1 MSKQTLSVA
10 DLFRRAQAV
19 RRENPQLSY
28 KDLKARLVDEF
39 KLADF
44 PSTHNLT
51 FPEQDARAPEEDW
64 SAGLPLVMRGIQ
76 MKDWREV
83 VNGVALSLE
92 QTENYERARGGAAGG
107 DWHDRTVGIRE
118 PLSKGVSKWMPE
130 DLMSMAQKS
139 TEKK

>member
-1 MSKQTLSVA
+1 MKEFINVSKVTLSVA
-10 DLFRRAQAV
+10 DIFRRAQVV

-44 PSTHNLT
+44 PSVHNLT
-51 FPEQDARAPEEDW
+51 FPEQDARAPQEDW

-83 VNGVALSLE
+83 INGVALSLE
-92 QTENYERARGGAAGG
+92 QTENYDRARGAGG
-107 DWHDRTVGIRE
+107 
-118 PLSKGVSKWMPE
+118 
-130 DLMSMAQKS
+130 
-139 TEKK
+139 